1 LFWGFPIWGRC
12 FVADTKGIDQK
23 KKKKKKKT
31 DEKDIGNIE
40 LEFRTFDYVI
50 LN

>member
-12 FVADTKGIDQK
+12 FVADTKGIDQ
-23 KKKKKKKT
+23 KKKKKT